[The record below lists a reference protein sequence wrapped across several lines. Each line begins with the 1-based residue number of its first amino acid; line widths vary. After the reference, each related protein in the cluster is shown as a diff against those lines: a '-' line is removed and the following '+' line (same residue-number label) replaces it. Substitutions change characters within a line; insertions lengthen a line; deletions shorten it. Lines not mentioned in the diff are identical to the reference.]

1 MRSNRYGF
9 IYQSYGLANDIDYY
23 HCETYEVEC
32 KPASA
37 GDRTMSDVAQLQM
50 SADAALLLT

>member
-1 MRSNRYGF
+1 M
-9 IYQSYGLANDIDYY
+9 ANDIDYY